1 MSLLQVT
8 GVHKRFPGV
17 HALKG
22 VSFTLEAG
30 EIHALMGEN
39 GAGKSTL
46 LRILSGAEQPDSGE
60 IRFDGQPVQFSH
72 PRQAHAA
79 GIRVIYQEFSLI
91 PGLSVAENIVLADL
105 PRRGL
110 WVDGARVRALARATL
125 ERLGVELPLDA
136 PAGQLG
142 VAQQQLVEI
151 AKALHGEARVFIMDE
166 PTAALT
172 FQEIGNLLR
181 VVRQL
186 AAQGAGVIF
195 VSHRL
200 EEVMELADR
209 VTVLRDGETVGTLGT
224 EDASPQE
231 IVRRMV
237 GRSVGEFYPE
247 RRAKIGEPVLRVEGF
262 GAPPVTGGLSFEVR
276 QGEVLGLAGLVGAG
290 RTETAEALFGL
301 RPHTGTAWV
310 RDAGASPGASE
321 WRQLRLKS
329 PRDAIRAGIG
339 YLPEDRKHSGLVL
352 RLAIRDN
359 MTHPTLERY
368 LVAGFVRRGEEAS
381 AVRRRSEELAIRA
394 PSIETL
400 VENLSGGNQQKV
412 VLGKWLEIRPRVLIL
427 DEPTRG
433 VDVGAKVEIY
443 RLIQRMTEQGTAV
456 ILISSDIPELLALSD
471 RLLVLRRGW
480 PVAELGRDEATHER
494 VLALCSQG
502 VGA

>member
-1 MSLLQVT
+1 M
-8 GVHKRFPGV
+8 
-17 HALKG
+17 
-22 VSFTLEAG
+22 EAG

-46 LRILSGAEQPDSGE
+46 LRILSGAEPPDAGE
-60 IRFDGQPVQFSH
+60 IRLDGRPVHFTH
-72 PRQAHAA
+72 PRQAHEA
-79 GIRVIYQEFSLI
+79 GVRVIYQEFSLI

-105 PRRGL
+105 PRRGW
-110 WVDGARVRALARATL
+110 WVDGRRVRSLARAAL
-125 ERLGVELPLDA
+125 ERLGVDLPLDT

-151 AKALHGEARVFIMDE
+151 AKALHGEARLLIMDE
-166 PTAALT
+166 PTASLT
-172 FQEIGNLLR
+172 AQEIRNLFQ

-186 AAQGAGVIF
+186 AAHGVGVIF

-209 VTVLRDGETVGTLGT
+209 VTVLRDGETVGTLRVK
-224 EDASPQE
+224 EASPE
-231 IVRRMV
+231 EVVRRMV
-237 GRSVGEFYPE
+237 GRAIGEFYPQ
-247 RRAKIGEPVLRVEGF
+247 RRARIGRTVLRVEGF
-262 GAPPVTGGLSFEVR
+262 GAPPVVTGLTFELR
-276 QGEVLGLAGLVGAG
+276 EGEVLGLAGLVGAG

-301 RPHTGTAWV
+301 RPH
-310 RDAGASPGASE
+310 AGAVWMRDIAREE
-321 WRQLRLKS
+321 WRRIPLRS
-329 PRDAIRAGIG
+329 PRDAIQAGIG
-339 YLPEDRKHSGLVL
+339 YLPEDRKQSGLVL
-352 RLAIRDN
+352 RLAVRDN

-368 LVAGFVRRGEEAS
+368 LAAGFVRRGKEAA
-381 AVRRRSEELAIRA
+381 AVRERARALAVRT
-394 PSIETL
+394 PSIDAV

-412 VLGKWLEIRPRVLIL
+412 VLGKWLEISPRVLIL

-443 RLIQRMTEQGTAV
+443 RLIQEMTEQGTAV

-471 RLLVLRRGW
+471 RLLVLRRGRL
-480 PVAELGRDEATHER
+480 VAEIGREEATHER